1 MTDQEHIT
9 LQMDKLPLENDNTL
23 TRNNENISNH
33 RNGDAME
40 GRNNLR
46 APRSVPET
54 DDDDDDDRPFVKDGN
69 PGVDDGL
76 LEGGEGRRGGGG
88 GGGGGGGVTVLVP
101 NGGRRPSFSF
111 PGYTGNGFVTINGV
125 ETPIPDVN
133 AYQHKKTL
141 AQGMMDLA
149 LLSANAN
156 QLRYV
161 LETSSAHPYFYP
173 SLLFISLSIIF
184 QIAVGVGLILNGQ
197 YNIKNEH
204 DICRANRINNYTVIG
219 IFIVTVVN
227 VLISAFTVADPIT
240 GSVAIPANTT

>member
-1 MTDQEHIT
+1 MNDQEHIT
-9 LQMDKLPLENDNTL
+9 LDMDKLPLENDKTL
-23 TRNNENISNH
+23 TRNLENINNH
-33 RNGDAME
+33 SNGDAMDVRS
-40 GRNNLR
+40 RNNLR
-46 APRSVPET
+46 VPRA
-54 DDDDDDDRPFVKDGN
+54 DGSDN

-76 LEGGEGRRGGGG
+76 LS
-88 GGGGGGGVTVLVP
+88 GGGGVTRGGGSGGVNVLVP

-111 PGYTGNGFVTINGV
+111 PGYNGPGFVTINGV

-161 LETSSAHPYFYP
+161 LETSSQHPYFYP

-204 DICRANRINNYTVIG
+204 DICRANRVNNYTVIG

-227 VLISAFTVADPIT
+227 VLISAFTVADPDTIAA
-240 GSVAIPANTT
+240 VAIPANTT

>member
-1 MTDQEHIT
+1 MSDLEHIA
-9 LQMDKLPLENDNTL
+9 LQMDKVPQSDDKTLARNQESINNRSQNDA
-23 TRNNENISNH
+23 I
-33 RNGDAME
+33 D
-40 GRNNLR
+40 GRGGNRIPR
-46 APRSVPET
+46 A
-54 DDDDDDDRPFVKDGN
+54 DGNGN

-76 LEGGEGRRGGGG
+76 LANGGG

-101 NGGRRPSFSF
+101 NGGNKGGRRPSYMF
-111 PGYTGNGFVTINGV
+111 PGYSGPEFVNINGV

-161 LETSSAHPYFYP
+161 LEMNQQHPYFYP
-173 SLLFISLSIIF
+173 SLLFICLSIIF
-184 QIAVGVGLILNGQ
+184 QIAVGVGLIWNGR
-197 YNIKNEH
+197 YNIKNEQE
-204 DICRANRINNYTVIG
+204 ICRANKINNYTVIG

-227 VLISAFTVADPIT
+227 VLISAFGIVERAP
-240 GSVAIPANTT
+240 GPA

>member
-1 MTDQEHIT
+1 MSNLEHIT
-9 LQMDKLPLENDNTL
+9 LEIDKVPLGDDKTLENNSKHSYGGAIDGR
-23 TRNNENISNH
+23 TRN
-33 RNGDAME
+33 A
-40 GRNNLR
+40 LPVPR
-46 APRSVPET
+46 AVPET
-54 DDDDDDDRPFVKDGN
+54 DDDDNDDRPFVKDGSDN

-76 LEGGEGRRGGGG
+76 FSTGGGHG
-88 GGGGGGGVTVLVP
+88 GNGNVNVNVP

-111 PGYTGNGFVTINGV
+111 PGYNGPGFVTINGV

-161 LETSSAHPYFYP
+161 LETSSQHPYFYP

-184 QIAVGVGLILNGQ
+184 QIAVGVGLILNGR
-197 YNIKNEH
+197 YNIKNGH

-227 VLISAFTVADPIT
+227 VLITAFTVDRDDIAT
-240 GSVAIPANTT
+240 AAALRANTT

>member
-1 MTDQEHIT
+1 MSDLEHIT
-9 LQMDKLPLENDNTL
+9 LEMDKVEDDKASARNKENA
-23 TRNNENISNH
+23 NNHNH
-33 RNGDAME
+33 NGDAMDVRT
-40 GRNNLR
+40 RNNLR
-46 APRSVPET
+46 VPRAVPET
-54 DDDDDDDRPFVKDGN
+54 DDDDDDRPFVKDGSGN

-76 LEGGEGRRGGGG
+76 LSGEGRGAGV
-88 GGGGGGGVTVLVP
+88 GGGVNVLVP

-111 PGYTGNGFVTINGV
+111 PGYNGPGFVTINGV

-161 LETSSAHPYFYP
+161 LETSTSNPYYYP

-197 YNIKNEH
+197 YNIKNEQE
-204 DICRANRINNYTVIG
+204 ICRANKINNYTVIG

-227 VLISAFTVADPIT
+227 VLISAFGVADPVT
-240 GSVAIPANTT
+240 VAANTT

>member
-1 MTDQEHIT
+1 MSNLEHIT
-9 LQMDKLPLENDNTL
+9 LEMNKVPLRDDKTLENSSRHSYGGAIDGRTRNTL
-23 TRNNENISNH
+23 RVP
-33 RNGDAME
+33 
-40 GRNNLR
+40 R
-46 APRSVPET
+46 A
-54 DDDDDDDRPFVKDGN
+54 DGNDN

-76 LEGGEGRRGGGG
+76 FSTGGGLG
-88 GGGGGGGVTVLVP
+88 GNGNVNVNIP

-111 PGYTGNGFVTINGV
+111 PGYNGSGFVTINGV

-161 LETSSAHPYFYP
+161 LETSSQHPYFYP

-197 YNIKNEH
+197 YNIKNGY

-227 VLISAFTVADPIT
+227 VLISAFTVDRDDIAT
-240 GSVAIPANTT
+240 VAALPANIT

>member
-1 MTDQEHIT
+1 MSDLEHIT
-9 LQMDKLPLENDNTL
+9 LDMDKLPLENDKTL
-23 TRNNENISNH
+23 TRNKENENNH
-33 RNGDAME
+33 RNGDAMDV
-40 GRNNLR
+40 RNNLR
-46 APRSVPET
+46 VRRAVPET
-54 DDDDDDDRPFVKDGN
+54 DDSDNDDRPFVKDGN
-69 PGVDDGL
+69 DNPGVDDGL
-76 LEGGEGRRGGGG
+76 LEDGEKRRGGN
-88 GGGGGGGVTVLVP
+88 GGGGVNVLVP

-111 PGYTGNGFVTINGV
+111 PGYNGPGFVTINGV

-161 LETSSAHPYFYP
+161 LETSSQHPYFYP

-227 VLISAFTVADPIT
+227 VLISAFTVADPDTTAVAIT
-240 GSVAIPANTT
+240 GNGT